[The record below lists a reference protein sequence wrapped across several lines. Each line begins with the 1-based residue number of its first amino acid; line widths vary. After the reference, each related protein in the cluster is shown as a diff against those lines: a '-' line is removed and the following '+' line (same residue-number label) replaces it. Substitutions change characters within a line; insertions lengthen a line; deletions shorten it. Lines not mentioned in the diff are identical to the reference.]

1 MPETVAFFPGGT
13 SLNILVTGAA
23 GYIGSICSEILLA
36 RGHQVVALDNL
47 QEGHRSAVPPA
58 AAFIHADLGDRAQIE
73 KAFSAHKIDAVMHFA
88 GEALVAKSVREPST
102 FYAANVGC
110 GVNLLD
116 AVVRHGVNKLIFSST
131 AATYGEPEIVPIP
144 EDHKKAPINPY
155 GKSKLRFEELLAD
168 YRGYTGLKYITVRYF
183 NAAGASQE
191 RGENHRVETHLIPR
205 VLDTA
210 LGNYPEL
217 EIFGF
222 DYPTPDGTCVR
233 DYIHVL
239 DIADSHVLAL
249 EQIDRVPGEA
259 FNVGTTSGY
268 SNLQVVQAAERITGR
283 KVPHRLS
290 PRRPGDPATLVASN
304 EKLKR
309 MLGWEP
315 KHSSLEEIIQSA
327 WAWRGKYP
335 HGYPD

>member
-1 MPETVAFFPGGT
+1 MK
-13 SLNILVTGAA
+13 ILVTGAA
-23 GYIGSICSEILLA
+23 GYIGSVCSEVLVA
-36 RGHQVVALDNL
+36 KGHQVVALDNL
-47 QEGHRSAVPPA
+47 VEGHRSAVPPEA
-58 AAFIHADLGDRAQIE
+58 TFIQADLADREQIE
-73 KAFSAHKIDAVMHFA
+73 RAFSAHKIDAVMHFA

-102 FYAANVGC
+102 FYAANIGC

-116 AVVRHGVNKLIFSST
+116 AMVRHGVNRIIFSST
-131 AATYGEPEIVPIP
+131 AATYGEPEVVPIP
-144 EDHKKAPINPY
+144 EDHRKAPINPY
-155 GKSKLRFEELLAD
+155 GKSKWRFEEILAD
-168 YRGYTGLKYITVRYF
+168 YRAYTGLKYVVVRYF
-183 NAAGASQE
+183 NAAGASKE
-191 RGENHRVETHLIPR
+191 RGENHRTETHLIPR

-210 LGNYPEL
+210 LGNLPEM

-233 DYIHVL
+233 DFIHVL

-249 EQIDRVPGEA
+249 EQIERVPGEA

-268 SNLQVVQAAERITGR
+268 SNLQVVQAAEKITGK
-283 KVPHRLS
+283 KVPHKLS
-290 PRRPGDPATLVASN
+290 PRRPGDPAILVASN

-327 WAWRGKYP
+327 WDWRKKYP

>member
-1 MPETVAFFPGGT
+1 
-13 SLNILVTGAA
+13 LNILVTGAA
-23 GYIGSICSEILLA
+23 GYIGSVCSEVLLA
-36 RGHQVVALDNL
+36 KGHQVLALDNL
-47 QEGHRSAVPPA
+47 VEGHRSAVPPGA
-58 AAFIHADLGDRAQIE
+58 TFIQADLADRSQIE
-73 KAFSAHKIDAVMHFA
+73 KAFSGHKIDAVMHFA

-102 FYAANVGC
+102 FYAANIGC

-116 AVVRHGVNKLIFSST
+116 AMVRHGVSKFIFSST
-131 AATYGEPEIVPIP
+131 AATYGEPEVVPIP
-144 EDHKKAPINPY
+144 EDHRKNPINPY
-155 GKSKLRFEELLAD
+155 GKSKWRFEEILAD
-168 YRGYTGLKYITVRYF
+168 YRAYTGLKYVTVRYF
-183 NAAGASQE
+183 NAAGASKE
-191 RGENHRVETHLIPR
+191 RGENHRTETHLIPR

-210 LGNYPEL
+210 LGNLPEM

-222 DYPTPDGTCVR
+222 DYPTPDRTCVR
-233 DYIHVL
+233 DFIHVL

-268 SNLQVVQAAERITGR
+268 SNLQVVQAAEKITGR
-283 KVPHRLS
+283 KVPHKLS
-290 PRRPGDPATLVASN
+290 PRRPGDPAILVASN

-327 WAWRGKYP
+327 WDWRKKYP